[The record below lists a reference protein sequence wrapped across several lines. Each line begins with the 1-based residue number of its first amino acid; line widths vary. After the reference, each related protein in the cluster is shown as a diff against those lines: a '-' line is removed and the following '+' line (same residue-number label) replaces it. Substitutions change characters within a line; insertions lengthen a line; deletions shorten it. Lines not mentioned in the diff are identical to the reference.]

1 MGESPSSAAVREPSE
16 EAVFPDVSAFTRER
30 VERVMASSV
39 ALGFSALAAQ
49 SFVAA
54 IGSHDADPQWGL
66 ALILV
71 AFVPIVVM
79 EVAFFT
85 GRAVAICGWS
95 FVLAYVAV
103 LLMWPFATAGRPS
116 PIDDQ
121 PWIYFLIN
129 VATVAAVI
137 VMPLPAQLVVTII
150 VPVIYGSVRMIQLDF
165 AGGAWAPVWLDALYS
180 LILGS
185 VLLVLAWTVRGAAR
199 RLDEQRARAVDSYAR
214 AAAAAATERER
225 VAVAALMHD
234 SVLAALIAA
243 ERAGSA
249 RERQLAVSM
258 AREALTRLA
267 NTGSD
272 REEGSDAPVSAQKVA
287 ERIRGMIADAGVS
300 AEVGVDIETGT
311 PDLPGRVARALV
323 LATTQA
329 VQNAVEHADAAGLAV
344 FVAGRRATG
353 EVEVVVRDRGKGFD
367 PRAIPAD
374 RLGIRASIIARMSAF
389 GGEARIESGTDGT
402 AVALTWRSGAE

>member
-1 MGESPSSAAVREPSE
+1 MAERLSSAAALEPAAP
-16 EAVFPDVSAFTRER
+16 AVFPDVSAFTRER

-39 ALGFSALAAQ
+39 ALGFSGLATQ

-54 IGSHDADPQWGL
+54 IGSPDTDPQWRL

-71 AFVPIVVM
+71 AFVPFVVM
-79 EVAFFT
+79 EIAFFT
-85 GRAVAICGWS
+85 GRGIALCAWP
-95 FVLAYVAV
+95 FVTAYVVV
-103 LLMWPFATAGRPS
+103 LLLWPLATEGTPS
-116 PIDDQ
+116 PIDHQ

-137 VMPLPAQLVVTII
+137 AMPLPAQLAVTIV
-150 VPVIYGSVRMIQLDF
+150 VPVLYGLVRMFQLDV
-165 AGGAWAPVWLDALYS
+165 ARDAWVPVWLDALYS
-180 LILGS
+180 FILGS
-185 VLLVLAWTVRGAAR
+185 VLLVLAWTVRSAAR
-199 RLDEQRARAVDSYAR
+199 RVDEHRARAVDSYAR
-214 AAAAAATERER
+214 AAAVAATERER

-243 ERAGSA
+243 ERAASP
-249 RERQLAVSM
+249 REQQLAVSM

-272 REEGSDAPVSAQKVA
+272 REEGSDAPVSARTVA
-287 ERIRGMIADAGVS
+287 EQIRGVIADAGVS
-300 AEVGVDIETGT
+300 AEVGIDIETGT

-329 VQNAVEHADAAGLAV
+329 VQNAVEHADAAGLEV
-344 FVAGRRATG
+344 LVTGRRAPG
-353 EVEVVVRDRGKGFD
+353 RVEIVVRDRGPGFD

-374 RLGIRASIIARMSAF
+374 RLGIRASIVARMSAF
-389 GGEARIESGTDGT
+389 GGEARIESGTEGT
-402 AVALTWRSGAE
+402 TITLIWRSGAE